1 MKLLRFGEPGN
12 ERPAALDGE
21 GRLRD
26 LSAVVTDLAGDAL
39 DPLELWALSQTDL
52 RLLPVVEDDPRIGP
66 CVGGI
71 GKFICLGLNYA
82 CNAAALGQ
90 QKPLEPTIAMKALS
104 AICGPND
111 RIELP
116 RDSKAVDWE
125 VELGVVIGR
134 RAKYVDQSDAMNH
147 VAGYCLVN
155 DLADRHL
162 QSARGGDSSKGRG
175 HDSFGPIGPWLVT
188 KDEIP
193 DPQDVRL
200 WLEID
205 GVRVQ
210 DGHCADMFFGVDFL
224 VAYLSRFMT
233 LLPGDLISTGTP
245 AGLGSAMKPPR
256 YLKPG
261 EIVRLG
267 GAGLGEQMHTVF
279 ELAEQDEPAVG
290 SSLELRS

>member
-1 MKLLRFGEPGN
+1 MKLLRIGEAGH
-12 ERPAALDGE
+12 ERPAALDQD

-26 LSAVVTDLAGDAL
+26 LSGVIRDIAADVLEPAKLA
-39 DPLELWALSQTDL
+39 ALSRMDLSRL
-52 RLLPVVEDDPRIGP
+52 RLVDGNPRIGP
-66 CVGGI
+66 CIGGV

-90 QKPLEPTIAMKALS
+90 SKPDEPTIAMKPLS

-111 RIELP
+111 GIELP

-134 RAKYVDQSDAMNH
+134 KAKYVEEAQARDYI
-147 VAGYCLVN
+147 AGYCLIN
-155 DLADRHL
+155 DLADRHF

-175 HDSFGPIGPWLVT
+175 HDSFGPIGPWFVT

-205 GVRVQ
+205 GVRIQ
-210 DGHCADMFFGVDFL
+210 DGHSADMLYGVDFL

-233 LLPGDLISTGTP
+233 LLPGDIISTGTP
-245 AGLGSAMKPPR
+245 AGLGAAMKPPR
-256 YLKPG
+256 FLRPG
-261 EIVRLG
+261 ETVRLG
-267 GAGLGEQMHTVF
+267 GSGLGEQTQTV
-279 ELAEQDEPAVG
+279 AEAA
-290 SSLELRS
+290 